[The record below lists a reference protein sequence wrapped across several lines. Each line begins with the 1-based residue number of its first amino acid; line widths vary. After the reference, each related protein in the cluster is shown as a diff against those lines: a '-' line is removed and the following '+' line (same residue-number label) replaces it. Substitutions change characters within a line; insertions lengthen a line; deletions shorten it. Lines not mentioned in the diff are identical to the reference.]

1 MTFFQFLSGLSYVS
15 KLQSTPYA
23 PHFQFGSPEKL
34 VWRRLSNFSFDMTFF
49 QFLSGLSY
57 VSKLQSTPYAPHFQF
72 GSPEK
77 LVWRRLSNFSLDM
90 TFSSSYPECQHYL
103 FFKQRLTRRTSN
115 SVVLKNSSGV
125 AIRIF
130 LLT

>member
-1 MTFFQFLSGLSYVS
+1 MTYFQYLSGLSYLS

-23 PHFQFGSPEKL
+23 PHFQFGSPEKFT
-34 VWRRLSNFSFDMTFF
+34 WRR
-49 QFLSGLSY
+49 
-57 VSKLQSTPYAPHFQF
+57 H
-72 GSPEK
+72 
-77 LVWRRLSNFSLDM
+77 SNFSLDM

-115 SVVLKNSSGV
+115 LVAQKTLPGV
-125 AIRIF
+125 ATQIF